1 MSKRPAECNNCGF
14 IDPDPHARGYCP
26 SCGLIFRATLTQR
39 LRLVQLAVLGGMALA
54 GAGVYLALFKDQLAL
69 GILVSLAGA
78 AALGFG
84 MWSLRHLNGAVLTA
98 LDLRGTKETMR
109 FLTSTDLLT
118 ALVLVF
124 SLTAIVTSFVSA
136 SSYKRRQQRQSLE
149 AAFPDLAKFSSV
161 INPDEIKPI
170 DPKEVGEP
178 RTIGRVLVL
187 DREAGGW
194 HVSDA
199 QLYLPSNL
207 RADEP
212 YQVSTLV
219 WIDYEKSRV
228 GTYAGQSIPAYKL
241 KATAN
246 IVDLKTKQTIARK
259 GDFEGGPPPEQAPA
273 DGLPGYGSKPSKEI
287 AEYLASLPHSPA
299 S

>member
-1 MSKRPAECNNCGF
+1 
-14 IDPDPHARGYCP
+14 
-26 SCGLIFRATLTQR
+26 
-39 LRLVQLAVLGGMALA
+39 
-54 GAGVYLALFKDQLAL
+54 
-69 GILVSLAGA
+69 
-78 AALGFG
+78 
-84 MWSLRHLNGAVLTA
+84 LNASVLTA

-109 FLTSTDLLT
+109 FLTSTDVLT
-118 ALVLVF
+118 VLVLVF
-124 SLTAIVTSFVSA
+124 SLTVMVTSFVSA
-136 SSYKRRQQRQSLE
+136 NAYKRRQQRQSLE
-149 AAFPDLAKFSSV
+149 AAFPDLSKFTSV
-161 INPDEIKPI
+161 INPDEVKPI
-170 DPKEVGEP
+170 DPKEVGDP
-178 RTIGRVLVL
+178 KIVGKVLVL

-219 WIDYEKSRV
+219 WVDYEKMRI

-241 KATAN
+241 KATAT